1 MLLRKKILI
10 VQEQAQD
17 VPAEKKTEVDEL
29 RAFPKKEKKKENLP
43 PVEEGTGNLGSR
55 TKKMLG
61 NKKKIRKT

>member
-1 MLLRKKILI
+1 M
-10 VQEQAQD
+10 
-17 VPAEKKTEVDEL
+17 PAGKKTEVDEQ
-29 RAFPKKEKKKENLP
+29 RAFPKAAREKENLP